1 MMERWKTETFPDV
14 TWTSNSSTH
23 SAGVLATQL
32 MLLAALPPPSPF
44 PEPLAS
50 GHTPVVARQQ
60 SLLPPTGPVLADPVA
75 LRNHETHAI
84 LECLLF
90 PPISLFFAPLKLAWA
105 AAFSFPQTPPT
116 LARASSLPSLVLGPS
131 AKEFRGCATAP
142 VPAQRQ
148 NRSPAPPISSQSLVS
163 AAPCVPTLETRSSP
177 LASPLRPP
185 EHRTDLVYR
194 LFERGPFWNK
204 QHLPWKESGR
214 NPCFFPIQ
222 GRCARSRLSV
232 NPAPAAAGRFD
243 LSSPSQHLHLRP
255 TAPPIAQ
262 SASLSASTTAAS
274 RIDTALQQQ
283 PHWPPIPRRFPRCG
297 RPLTSYFNSSFCT
310 DNKITAR
317 DLFPPALL
325 PRCPGFRRKTLH
337 RRFLLH
343 ELLIR

>member
-1 MMERWKTETFPDV
+1 M
-14 TWTSNSSTH
+14 
-23 SAGVLATQL
+23 AT
-32 MLLAALPPPSPF
+32 LPPDSCCWPPCRRPPF
-44 PEPLAS
+44 S
-50 GHTPVVARQQ
+50 RTPGERPHPGRRPPAKPP
-60 SLLPPTGPVLADPVA
+60 PPTGPVLADPVA

-148 NRSPAPPISSQSLVS
+148 NRSPAPPTPSQSLAS

-177 LASPLRPP
+177 LASPLRQPREQNRP
-185 EHRTDLVYR
+185 RQSFIR
-194 LFERGPFWNK
+194 KRAFWNK

-214 NPCFFPIQ
+214 NPCFFRNPGSLCTESPQSIQ
-222 GRCARSRLSV
+222 LPLLQGASTCHPQANTCICAPPRRQ
-232 NPAPAAAGRFD
+232 
-243 LSSPSQHLHLRP
+243 SPSPLL
-255 TAPPIAQ
+255 
-262 SASLSASTTAAS
+262 LSASTTAAS

>member
-1 MMERWKTETFPDV
+1 
-14 TWTSNSSTH
+14 
-23 SAGVLATQL
+23 

-90 PPISLFFAPLKLAWA
+90 PPISLFFAPLKLAWT

-177 LASPLRPP
+177 LASPLRQPGN
-185 EHRTDLVYR
+185 RTDLVNR
-194 LFERGPFWNK
+194 LFERGHFGTNNTCLGK
-204 QHLPWKESGR
+204 SREETLV
-214 NPCFFPIQ
+214 FFPIQ

-232 NPAPAAAGRFD
+232 NPAQHPPLQGASTCHPQANTCICAPPR
-243 LSSPSQHLHLRP
+243 LQSPSPLL
-255 TAPPIAQ
+255 
-262 SASLSASTTAAS
+262 LSASTTAAS

-297 RPLTSYFNSSFCT
+297 RPLTRYFNSSFCT

>member
-90 PPISLFFAPLKLAWA
+90 PPISLFFAPLKLAWT

-177 LASPLRPP
+177 LASPLRQP
-185 EHRTDLVYR
+185 ENRTDLVNR
-194 LFERGPFWNK
+194 LFERGHFGTNNTCLGK
-204 QHLPWKESGR
+204 SREETLVFFQSRVAVHGVASQSIQLSTR
-214 NPCFFPIQ
+214 PC
-222 GRCARSRLSV
+222 RA
-232 NPAPAAAGRFD
+232 
-243 LSSPSQHLHLRP
+243 LRP
-255 TAPPIAQ
+255 VIPKPTPASAPHR
-262 SASLSASTTAAS
+262 ASNRPVRFCCLHQQLRPPEST
-274 RIDTALQQQ
+274 L
-283 PHWPPIPRRFPRCG
+283 
-297 RPLTSYFNSSFCT
+297 
-310 DNKITAR
+310 
-317 DLFPPALL
+317 LFSNN
-325 PRCPGFRRKTLH
+325 RTG
-337 RRFLLH
+337 RRFLVVFRVVAGHLPVI
-343 ELLIR
+343 LIPLFARTTRSPHATCFRQRSSLAVQVPPQNSAQKVAPP